1 MFTEQHFK
9 KLSNDA
15 RVLYGLMLDRMGL
28 SIKNGWRDGNDRIYI
43 YFTLEDIQEYMNN
56 SEISFLK
63 GMPRIM
69 SMLSCMGER

>member
-1 MFTEQHFK
+1 
-9 KLSNDA
+9 
-15 RVLYGLMLDRMGL
+15 MGL